1 MSVVWQERVEEARGG
16 AGISP
21 EGRRLVRDRLQIR
34 QGKEEESRREGLR
47 QEGRGREQ
55 ARGEG
60 CQERHQARAQE
71 CQGRRQA
78 ETACEEETTMSPA
91 AARPRSL
98 RRYLVAGV
106 LVWLPILAVVW
117 VVRFLVQ
124 LMDQT
129 LLLLPASFRPEALFG
144 FALPG
149 LGAVLAFLIVLVT
162 GLLVTNLIGRQLVGY
177 WEDLMQRIP
186 LVRSVYGGVRS
197 FTESVLSSSNSFR
210 QVVAVE
216 YPRPG
221 IWSIGFVTAD
231 NVAEVSNRT
240 GEQLTC
246 VFVSTAPNP
255 TSGFIILVPKRQLIA
270 LEMSVDAAMKMIVTC
285 GVVLPEPPVA
295 HLPVRP

>member
-1 MSVVWQERVEEARGG
+1 VAVEPRVVKA
-16 AGISP
+16 S
-21 EGRRLVRDRLQIR
+21 
-34 QGKEEESRREGLR
+34 K
-47 QEGRGREQ
+47 
-55 ARGEG
+55 
-60 CQERHQARAQE
+60 
-71 CQGRRQA
+71 
-78 ETACEEETTMSPA
+78 
-91 AARPRSL
+91 RPVSL
-98 RRYLVAGV
+98 RRLLVAGI
-106 LVWLPILAVVW
+106 LVWLPIIATLW
-117 VVRFLVQ
+117 VVSFFMT
-124 LMDQT
+124 LMDSTLGWLPARYQPQT
-129 LLLLPASFRPEALFG
+129 LLG
-144 FALPG
+144 FHLPG
-149 LGAVLAFLIVLVT
+149 LGVLFAFIVVLLT

-216 YPRPG
+216 YPRTG

-295 HLPVRP
+295 HLRVGP

>member
-1 MSVVWQERVEEARGG
+1 MADEPRG
-16 AGISP
+16 
-21 EGRRLVRDRLQIR
+21 IR
-34 QGKEEESRREGLR
+34 PTK
-47 QEGRGREQ
+47 
-55 ARGEG
+55 
-60 CQERHQARAQE
+60 
-71 CQGRRQA
+71 
-78 ETACEEETTMSPA
+78 
-91 AARPRSL
+91 RPVSL
-98 RRYLVAGV
+98 RRLLVAGI
-106 LVWLPILAVVW
+106 LIWLPIIATIW
-117 VVRFLVQ
+117 VVGFFVT
-124 LMDQT
+124 LMDRTLVLLPNRYQPQT
-129 LLLLPASFRPEALFG
+129 LLG
-144 FALPG
+144 FHLPG
-149 LGAVLAFLIVLVT
+149 LGVVFAFIVVLLT

-231 NVAEVSNRT
+231 NVAEVSSLT
-240 GEQLTC
+240 GEHLSC

-255 TSGFIILVPKRQLIA
+255 TSGFIILVPKRQLLA

-295 HLPVRP
+295 HLRVGP

>member
-1 MSVVWQERVEEARGG
+1 MADEPRVVKA
-16 AGISP
+16 S
-21 EGRRLVRDRLQIR
+21 
-34 QGKEEESRREGLR
+34 K
-47 QEGRGREQ
+47 
-55 ARGEG
+55 
-60 CQERHQARAQE
+60 
-71 CQGRRQA
+71 
-78 ETACEEETTMSPA
+78 
-91 AARPRSL
+91 RPVSL
-98 RRYLVAGV
+98 RRLLVAGI
-106 LVWLPILAVVW
+106 LVWLPIIATLW
-117 VVRFLVQ
+117 VVSFFMT
-124 LMDQT
+124 LMDSTLGWLPARYQPQT
-129 LLLLPASFRPEALFG
+129 LLG
-144 FALPG
+144 FHLPG
-149 LGAVLAFLIVLVT
+149 LGALFAFIVVLLT

-216 YPRPG
+216 YPRTG

-295 HLPVRP
+295 HLPVGP